1 MYLQQLNLENYKC
14 FYDKVSLNFEPGFN
28 ILLGANSSGKTAVLD
43 ACGLSHGSGD
53 IHRSLMNTPT
63 ENIYRKN
70 SVDIQFV
77 YSYTFEEL
85 RKEYGG
91 DILFFLKNQIAG
103 LQTIETLKPI
113 IEKKLN
119 DEAIKLITTF
129 QNQNPIHEQIFESDF
144 ITHINESIQSQCISA
159 FEINSQNN
167 NLTRYVPGIES
178 TQSLPHNL
186 HQIWYLMNQKI
197 YKFAVDRK
205 VQSAYQHTTEIE
217 ILKPDCSNLA
227 LCLANLSNKRR
238 NIFDQFNAL
247 VNRVFPNI
255 SATQGELVGTSQFH
269 LKIYTHDTNIYRPDL
284 TYDINQVGTGVGH
297 VMSMIYVALT
307 SKTPRIILLEEPN
320 SFLHPRALKE
330 LLAILRDVGGHHQYI
345 ISTHSSDVLRAI
357 EPSTVTLLENDGQ
370 QSQARQTNK
379 QNMHE
384 LRSGLIDLG
393 IRLTD
398 LHGCDR
404 VLWVEG
410 QTEEAVFPYLLSHF
424 FPDQA
429 QGISI
434 LKVYATGDFEAK
446 KFDASKV
453 AEIYQKL
460 CTLNSL
466 APPMVAITLD
476 REDRTQK
483 YIEEIEK
490 TPKNIIKFLPR
501 RMLEDYFL
509 DADAIKF
516 VLREIATK
524 AIDFNEVSKALS
536 QAQLNISN
544 QQKIKHTKDTYTH
557 SAKVLKEVFWELAQ
571 TEYNKIKHGT
581 LIAQYLLK
589 HKQETL
595 YELRDW
601 FNKFIHLP

>member
-1 MYLQQLNLENYKC
+1 MYLHQLNLENYKC
-14 FYDKVSLNFEPGFN
+14 FYDRVSLNFEPGFN

-43 ACGLSHGSGD
+43 AIDPNGSKFP
-53 IHRSLMNTPT
+53 HRSTL
-63 ENIYRKN
+63 N
-70 SVDIQFV
+70 SPYEGNYGNQEFRID
-77 YSYTFEEL
+77 YSYSLKFEEIQ
-85 RKEYGG
+85 KIFNYSKAIE
-91 DILFFLKNQIAG
+91 IA
-103 LQTIETLKPI
+103 
-113 IEKKLN
+113 
-119 DEAIKLITTF
+119 F
-129 QNQNPIHEQIFESDF
+129 QRDSEPDF
-144 ITHINESIQSQCISA
+144 QSQISQLLDSQFIRLHSTGFNQSPSHKLFLSSDTDTIRQTNTA
-159 FEINSQNN
+159 FHDRFSDTVIID
-167 NLTRYVPGIES
+167 LKDKRLLAS
-178 TQSLPHNL
+178 TQNTLNSHDVISVIL
-186 HQIWYLMNQKI
+186 HHIGI
-197 YKFAVDRK
+197 HKFAVNRK
-205 VQSAYQHTTEIE
+205 IQSSYQLTSETEF
-217 ILKPDCSNLA
+217 LLSDCSNLA
-227 LCLANLSNKRR
+227 LCLANLNISRPSIFEEFNKLLSRVFSNIKAIQAPPI
-238 NIFDQFNAL
+238 NTQFN
-247 VNRVFPNI
+247 
-255 SATQGELVGTSQFH
+255 
-269 LKIYTHDTNIYRPDL
+269 LKIHTHNTKFDRPDL
-284 TYDINQVGTGVGH
+284 TYDISQVGTGVGH

-330 LLAILRDVGGHHQYI
+330 LLAILRDVGGQHQYI

-370 QSQARQTNK
+370 QSQARQTYK
-379 QNMHE
+379 DNMHE

-429 QGISI
+429 QGISV

>member
-1 MYLQQLNLENYKC
+1 MHLHQLNLENYKC

-43 ACGLSHGSGD
+43 ACDLSHGTSE
-53 IHRSLMNTPT
+53 IHRSLLNMPS
-63 ENIYRKN
+63 EIILRKN
-70 SVDIQFV
+70 LVHIQYI

-85 RKEYGG
+85 KKEY
-91 DILFFLKNQIAG
+91 IESSFIFFKKRIAG
-103 LQTIETLKPI
+103 LTTIETLKPI

-119 DEAIKLITTF
+119 DEKIKLISTF
-129 QNQNPIHEQIFESDF
+129 HNVQPIYEQFFDSDF
-144 ITHINESIQSQCISA
+144 INQSNDPIERQVISA
-159 FEINSQNN
+159 AQINLQNKT
-167 NLTRYVPGIES
+167 LTDYIIDIES
-178 TQSLPHNL
+178 TQAFQNDLA
-186 HQIWYLMNQKI
+186 QIWHMLNRKI

-205 VQSAYQHTTEIE
+205 IQSTYNYTSDMEN
-217 ILKPDCSNLA
+217 LLSDCSNLA
-227 LCLANLSNKRR
+227 LCLATLSNKRR
-238 NIFDQFNAL
+238 STFDEFNNL
-247 VNRVFPNI
+247 VSRVFPNI
-255 SATQGELVGTSQFH
+255 KATHGDMVGGGQFN
-269 LKIYTHDTNIYRPDL
+269 LKIHTQNTNLDRSNL
-284 TYDINQVGTGVGH
+284 AYDISQVGTGVGH

-320 SFLHPRALKE
+320 SFLHPRAVKE

-379 QNMHE
+379 KNMHE

-424 FPDQA
+424 FPKLA
-429 QGISI
+429 QGISV

-446 KFDASKV
+446 RFDAHKV
-453 AEIYQKL
+453 AKIYTNL
-460 CTLNSL
+460 CSLNSL

-476 REDRTQK
+476 REGRTQK
-483 YIEEIEK
+483 EINEFEK
-490 TPKNIIKFLPR
+490 EPDNNIKFLPK

-509 DADAIKF
+509 DAEAIKF
-516 VLREIATK
+516 VLKQITTK
-524 AIDFNEVSKALS
+524 DIDFNEVSSALTL
-536 QAQLNISN
+536 AQSNSSN
-544 QQKIKHTKDTYTH
+544 QQKVKHSKGTYTH
-557 SAKVLKEVFWELAQ
+557 SAKVLNKVFWELTQ

-581 LIAQYLLK
+581 LIAQYLIKHKPETLDELK
-589 HKQETL
+589 H
-595 YELRDW
+595 W
-601 FNKFIHLP
+601 FGSFIHLP

>member
-1 MYLQQLNLENYKC
+1 MHLHQLNLQNYKC

-43 ACGLSHGSGD
+43 AIDPYGLKFP
-53 IHRSLMNTPT
+53 HRSTL
-63 ENIYRKN
+63 N
-70 SVDIQFV
+70 STNEGNYGNQEVRID
-77 YSYTFEEL
+77 YSYSLKIEEIQKIFNYSGEIEIAFKNNPEQLAEPQISNLLDSTFVRLHSRGFGSSHPSHKIFLSSDPNSMREDNFEL
-85 RKEYGG
+85 ENGLTSHAVI
-91 DILFFLKNQIAG
+91 DLK
-103 LQTIETLKPI
+103 
-113 IEKKLN
+113 EKKY
-119 DEAIKLITTF
+119 IKLI
-129 QNQNPIHEQIFESDF
+129 QNPLNLDYIINATFPSIF
-144 ITHINESIQSQCISA
+144 A
-159 FEINSQNN
+159 
-167 NLTRYVPGIES
+167 G
-178 TQSLPHNL
+178 
-186 HQIWYLMNQKI
+186 I
-197 YKFAVDRK
+197 YKFSVDRK
-205 VQSAYQHTTEIE
+205 IQSTYNYTSDME
-217 ILKPDCSNLA
+217 ILLPDCSNLA
-227 LCLANLSNKRR
+227 LCLATLSNKRR
-238 NIFDQFNAL
+238 PTFDDFNNL
-247 VNRVFPNI
+247 VSQVFPNI
-255 SATQGELVGTSQFH
+255 KATQGDMVGSGQFN
-269 LKIYTHDTNIYRPDL
+269 LKIHTHNTNLDRLDL
-284 TYDINQVGTGVGH
+284 AYDINQVGTGVGH

-307 SKTPRIILLEEPN
+307 SKSPRIILLEEPN
-320 SFLHPRALKE
+320 SFLHPRAVKE

-370 QSQARQTNK
+370 QSKARQTYK
-379 QNMHE
+379 DNMHE

-424 FPDQA
+424 FRDQA
-429 QGISI
+429 QGISV

-476 REDRTQK
+476 REGRTQSEIK
-483 YIEEIEK
+483 DIEK
-490 TPKNIIKFLPR
+490 KPDSIIKFLPK

-509 DADAIKF
+509 DADSIKF

-536 QAQLNISN
+536 QAQLNFSN

-589 HKQETL
+589 HKPETL

-601 FNKFIHLP
+601 FDKFIHLP

>member
-1 MYLQQLNLENYKC
+1 MHLHQLNLENYKC

-53 IHRSLMNTPT
+53 IHRSLLNTPT
-63 ENIYRKN
+63 EGMYRKN
-70 SVDIQFV
+70 YVDIEFI
-77 YSYTFEEL
+77 YSYTLEEFK
-85 RKEYGG
+85 KEGGG
-91 DILFFLKNQIAG
+91 DLFIALKNQLAE
-103 LQTIETLKPI
+103 LQTIETLQPI

-119 DEAIKLITTF
+119 NESIKFITRF
-129 QNQNPIHEQIFESDF
+129 QNQSPKFEQFFDSDF
-144 ITHINESIQSQCISA
+144 KTHINESFQAEHFSTV
-159 FEINSQNN
+159 EINAQSKSLSRVISDAGSAQVIQNN
-167 NLTRYVPGIES
+167 LV
-178 TQSLPHNL
+178 
-186 HQIWYLMNQKI
+186 YLWQYFNHKK

-205 VQSAYQHTTEIE
+205 IQSTYNYTSDME
-217 ILKPDCSNLA
+217 ILLPDCSNLA
-227 LCLANLSNKRR
+227 LCLATLSNKRR
-238 NIFDQFNAL
+238 PTFDDFNNL
-247 VNRVFPNI
+247 VSQVFPNI
-255 SATQGELVGTSQFH
+255 KATQGDMVGSGQFN
-269 LKIYTHDTNIYRPDL
+269 LKIHTHNTNLDRLDL
-284 TYDINQVGTGVGH
+284 AYDINQVGTGVGH

-307 SKTPRIILLEEPN
+307 SKSPRILLLEEPN

-330 LLAILRDVGGHHQYI
+330 LLAILRDVGSHHQYI

-370 QSQARQTNK
+370 QSKARQTNK

-410 QTEEAVFPYLLSHF
+410 QTEEAVFPYLLSYF
-424 FPDQA
+424 FPELA
-429 QGISI
+429 QGISV
-434 LKVYATGDFEAK
+434 LKVYATGDFEAR
-446 KFDASKV
+446 KFDAAKV
-453 AEIYQKL
+453 AKIYQKL

-476 REDRTQK
+476 REGRTQS
-483 YIEEIEK
+483 EIKDFEK
-490 TPKNIIKFLPR
+490 KPDNIIKFLPK

-509 DADAIKF
+509 EADAIKF
-516 VLREIATK
+516 LLREIPTK
-524 AIDFNEVSKALS
+524 DIDLNEVSNALS
-536 QAQLNISN
+536 QAQLNIAN
-544 QQKIKHTKDTYTH
+544 QQKIKHIKEPFTH
-557 SAKVLKEVFWELAQ
+557 SAKVLNEVFWKLAQ
-571 TEYNKIKHGT
+571 TEYNKIKHGS

-589 HKQETL
+589 HKPQTL

-601 FNKFIHLP
+601 FDKFIHLP